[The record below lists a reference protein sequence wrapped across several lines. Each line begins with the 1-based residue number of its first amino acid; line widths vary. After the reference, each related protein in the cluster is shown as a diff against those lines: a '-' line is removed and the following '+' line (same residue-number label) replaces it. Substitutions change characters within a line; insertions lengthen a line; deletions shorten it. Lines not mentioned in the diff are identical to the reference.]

1 MNHAPPSSASSES
14 RQSHRMATFE
24 PLAGHVS
31 GSSHHQHHQHHQQQQ
46 QQQRHHHHPQ
56 NLNTAGNS
64 RETAPAPSLPQIQ
77 GHDGHGE
84 FGRSH
89 IPSSGAGVN
98 QPPPL
103 NEYDDDEEDRQSDDG
118 SEVDPGYNEIE
129 IWLQRCSICFDA
141 RLDFCLEFCRDQ
153 FCRDCFQRY
162 VKEVVSNSWG
172 LNITKIKCPVC
183 QDTIPI
189 SEWTRYVDQATLTQY
204 HQYNQPYRSFS
215 RFCNECG
222 QEAVV
227 SEIKRKVIGLP
238 ARELMPFFEALLVDL
253 KALLHLGGLEL
264 DSNTLH
270 SSTSPSQ
277 NSSTRTIPKTAKQ
290 GGPRVQEKDVQ
301 AQRIIQKFMDD
312 YRSFCGALQE
322 HQLSLPSM
330 AQSYLSSLT
339 FRTLVSPAAQAAQ
352 TAITLPP
359 PSHPHHHHHGSSS
372 TAAQSSQARM
382 NVQHVQESAI
392 RPPSSLFQQRR
403 YHAMLDGV
411 LGIYK
416 TLMVSLLD
424 LFDLSQ
430 SENPERPGYSPSA
443 GNTTDESGEDHDVD
457 MDHDAN
463 NTTLAPPAMGGGNIA
478 AATTETVIEARR
490 KKPATIH
497 HGSKSLQAIRSR
509 MMTRAESKRQMAIKR
524 ALVRL
529 SKDMSSLETRPD
541 QWKELQFLHV
551 RWLRWDW
558 CHSCD
563 LELCMQCGES
573 SHHEQK
579 SCSDFMRT
587 MIAGGNAPISPRRK
601 RNSKANDRLSTPS
614 EKSLSKRKDH
624 KDLDANTI
632 QWKLANTNPCPNCC
646 ILIHR
651 DDGCNKVDCMLCGY
665 RFCWIC
671 RQAWG
676 VSCGF
681 FKCGQ
686 QATPQDALPDVQKSE
701 DANEAIEDGDDGNP
715 TGATSEGDQVLV
727 LAVSVESTADIEAE
741 QAGVDLSRQERRR
754 RRVDD
759 LSTSTIEKP
768 EIGVPD
774 VFGIQAK
781 RSRT

>member
-1 MNHAPPSSASSES
+1 MNHIPPSSVPSES
-14 RQSHRMATFE
+14 QQPHQVAIFE
-24 PLAGHVS
+24 PPAGHVS
-31 GSSHHQHHQHHQQQQ
+31 GSSHH
-46 QQQRHHHHPQ
+46 HHPQ
-56 NLNTAGNS
+56 NLNTVSNS

-84 FGRSH
+84 FDHSH
-89 IPSSGAGVN
+89 IPGSGAGVN
-98 QPPPL
+98 EPPPP
-103 NEYDDDEEDRQSDDG
+103 NEYDEDEEDRQSDDG
-118 SEVDPGYNEIE
+118 SEADPGYNEIE

-189 SEWTRYVDQATLTQY
+189 SEWTK
-204 HQYNQPYRSFS
+204 PYRSFS

-238 ARELMPFFEALLVDL
+238 ACELMPFFEALLVDL
-253 KALLHLGGLEL
+253 KALLRLGGLDS

-270 SSTSPSQ
+270 SSTLPSQ
-277 NSSTRTIPKTAKQ
+277 NSSTRTIPKGTKQ

-322 HQLSLPSM
+322 HQPSIPSM

-339 FRTLVSPAAQAAQ
+339 FRTLVPPAVQAAHS
-352 TAITLPP
+352 TIALPP
-359 PSHPHHHHHGSSS
+359 SSQQSHPHYHHHGSSS

-382 NVQHVQESAI
+382 DVQHVQHVQHVQESVI
-392 RPPSSLFQQRR
+392 RPPSSLFQQSA
-403 YHAMLDGV
+403 HHTMLDGV

-424 LFDLSQ
+424 LFDLKQ
-430 SENPERPGYSPSA
+430 LEYPERLGYGPSA

-457 MDHDAN
+457 MVHGAD
-463 NTTLAPPAMGGGNIA
+463 NTTPAPSATGGGNIA
-478 AATTETVIEARR
+478 AATTETMTETRR
-490 KKPATIH
+490 KKPAAIH
-497 HGSKSLQAIRSR
+497 HGSKSLQATRPR
-509 MMTRAESKRQMAIKR
+509 VMTRAESKRQMAVKR

-563 LELCMQCGES
+563 LELCMQCGVS

-587 MIAGGNAPISPRRK
+587 LIAGDNASISPRRK
-601 RNSKANDRLSTPS
+601 RNSKVNDRSFKMVSSPS

-671 RQAWG
+671 RQAWD

-681 FKCGQ
+681 FKCGR
-686 QATPQDALPDVQKSE
+686 QATPQDILPESQRSE
-701 DANEAIEDGDDGNP
+701 GVDGAIGDSDDGNP
-715 TGATSEGDQVLV
+715 TGVAAEEGQA
-727 LAVSVESTADIEAE
+727 LALDVSVESTADIEAE
-741 QAGVDLSRQERRR
+741 HAGADLLQQERRR
-754 RRVDD
+754 RRTNDM
-759 LSTSTIEKP
+759 STSTNEKP